1 MDCYAKNSAS
11 ILSPNRRPFIQ
22 EAINTRPA
30 KRTDINN
37 DIQTKSQHLLC
48 NHSMYQRCLN
58 LKVLLWESSLSP
70 IILKKNNVYTEIL
83 QMKTK
88 LIHKLPLCFCL
99 LHFTHESR

>member
-48 NHSMYQRCLN
+48 SHSMCQRFLN
-58 LKVLLWESSLSP
+58 RKVLLWESLYVP

-83 QMKTK
+83 QMKNNINSQIAFMFLFIT
-88 LIHKLPLCFCL
+88 LYM
-99 LHFTHESR
+99 

>member
-1 MDCYAKNSAS
+1 MDCCAKNSAS

-58 LKVLLWESSLSP
+58 LKVLLWESLYSP
-70 IILKKNNVYTEIL
+70 IILKKKTVYAEML
-83 QMKTK
+83 QMKNKINSQIAFVFLFIT
-88 LIHKLPLCFCL
+88 LY
-99 LHFTHESR
+99 T